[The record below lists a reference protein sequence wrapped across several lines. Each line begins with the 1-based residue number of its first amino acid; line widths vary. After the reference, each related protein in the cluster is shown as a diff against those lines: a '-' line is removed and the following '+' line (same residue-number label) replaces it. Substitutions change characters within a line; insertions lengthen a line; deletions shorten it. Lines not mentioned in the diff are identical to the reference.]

1 MDVSG
6 DRKNL
11 DKKLVQGIL
20 LAETEDTSSPLLVL
34 AK

>member
-34 AK
+34 VK